1 MIILNACDAPFWKHS
16 RALLGSIAKNTDHT
30 ANFTLIQNQR
40 KGEEWQKDYCANFR
54 TALICATVHGK
65 VPALWLDS
73 DSIVR
78 ASLAP
83 LEKMLR
89 EEVDVISVYT
99 PEMSGGGYEPNE
111 WLIST
116 VGVSNSTAGRAFA
129 IRWLE
134 IQINLQNSPG
144 YAPSIMTCQEAF
156 VKAVKEFQKNPGPHN
171 VRIRDIGYAWSDKFM
186 REESPIWEAQGPTRK
201 EDPKWLAEQAR
212 YL

>member
-16 RALLGSIAKNTDHT
+16 RALLGSITKNTNHT
-30 ANFTLIQNQR
+30 ASFTLLADQG

-54 TALICATVHGK
+54 TALICASIHGGS
-65 VPALWLDS
+65 PALWLDS
-73 DSIVR
+73 DSLVR
-78 ASLAP
+78 APLTP

-89 EEVDVISVYT
+89 EEADVIAVHT
-99 PEMSGGGYEPNE
+99 PEMSAGGYEPNE

-116 VGVSNSTAGRAFA
+116 VGVSNSEGGMAFA
-129 IRWLE
+129 RRWLE
-134 IQINLQNSPG
+134 IQLNLQNAPG

-156 VKAVKEFQKNPGPHN
+156 VKAVKEFSPLGPA
-171 VRIRDIGYAWSDKFM
+171 RIKDIGYAWSDKFM
-186 REESPIWEAQGPTRK
+186 REDSPVWEAQGPTRK